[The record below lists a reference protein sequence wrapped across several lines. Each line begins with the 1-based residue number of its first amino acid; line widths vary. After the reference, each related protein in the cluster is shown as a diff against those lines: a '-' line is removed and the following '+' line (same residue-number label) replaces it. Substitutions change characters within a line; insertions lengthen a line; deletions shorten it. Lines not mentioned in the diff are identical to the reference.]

1 MASFQKVYLR
11 IVGRVGDTSSDPD
24 ELPDRVTATGNIFL
38 KPNVKDG
45 WAEQVTADDGI
56 DELMI
61 PAPIACTIV
70 DGWLTYDGNPFVW
83 LVVGEENWNWNISFP
98 QVRIA
103 GIVRKL
109 DAFNFD
115 IEPATEEQIDDE
127 DYEGVNLAL
136 LQEFTDPDTG
146 NKAVR
151 GPRGYS
157 IDGLTLVGGDK
168 LRPSLD
174 DPANTSLPDITIP
187 AIAGA
192 NDAKVLAEA
201 ARDAAIAA
209 RDVAI
214 ASKVAAETAET
225 NAETAETNAEAAANS
240 FDLNVGTTTTLPPG
254 SSATVNITGTAPVY
268 SIDIGVPQGAV
279 GPTGPAAPD
288 ATAGVKGILQLT
300 GDLAGT
306 AASPA
311 IASNA
316 VTSGKILD
324 GAVTVAK
331 LNADVTPAMQ
341 GLIDSST
348 SVTSKYTKPG
358 PGIPATDLATDSVIT
373 AKIQD
378 SAVTSAKIADGTI
391 VNADINSAAAI
402 AASKTLVPASFPF
415 ISHGGTRATGV
426 GDLPA
431 GLPFFENFTIT
442 QIIYIFGVADA
453 SGSTT
458 VKLQRNRAGST
469 VDIVGSTQTIT
480 AANQADGTSTDAAR
494 TFTIADA
501 TGIIQSGDRILVNI
515 TAVGTTPG
523 KMIGVWL
530 RGYYN

>member
-1 MASFQKVYLR
+1 MANFQKVYLR

-24 ELPDRVTATGNIFL
+24 ALPDRVTATGNIFL

-45 WAEQVTADDGI
+45 WAEQTTADDGI

-61 PAPIACTIV
+61 PAPISCTIV

-115 IEPATEEQIDDE
+115 LEPATSEQIADE
-127 DYEGVNLAL
+127 EYQGVNLAL

-157 IDGLTLVGGDK
+157 VDGVSLVGGDQ
-168 LRPSLD
+168 LVFSLD
-174 DPANTSLPDITIP
+174 DPMNTSFPAVTIP
-187 AIAGA
+187 AVTDA
-192 NDAKVLAEA
+192 ND

-209 RDVAI
+209 RDAAI
-214 ASKVAAETAET
+214 AAKTAAETAET
-225 NAETAETNAEAAANS
+225 NAETAETNAETAKDAAEAAANS

-254 SSATVNITGTAPVY
+254 SAATVNITGTAPVY
-268 SIDIGVPQGAV
+268 SIDIGVPQGDV
-279 GPTGPAAPD
+279 GPTGPPAPD
-288 ATAGVKGILQLT
+288 ATTSSKGLIQLAGVLN
-300 GDLAGT
+300 GT
-306 AASPA
+306 AGSPGLA
-311 IASNA
+311 DNSVTTSKIADNN
-316 VTSGKILD
+316 
-324 GAVTVAK
+324 VTVNK
-331 LNADVTPAMQ
+331 LGGDVTVAMQ
-341 GLIDSST
+341 GLIDGSA

-358 PGIPATDLATDSVIT
+358 GGIPATDLATDSVIT

-378 SAVTSAKIADGTI
+378 SAVTSAKIANGTI
-391 VNADINSAAAI
+391 VDADIATAAAI
-402 AASKTLVPASFPF
+402 QAKKTLVPASFPYV
-415 ISHGGTRATGV
+415 SHGGTRATGV
-426 GDLPA
+426 GDMPA

-442 QIIYIFGVADA
+442 QIVYFFGVADA

-458 VKLQRNRAGST
+458 VKLQRNRAGTT

-494 TFTIADA
+494 TFTISDA

-523 KMIGVWL
+523 KLIGVWL

>member
-1 MASFQKVYLR
+1 MANFQKVYLR

-24 ELPDRVTATGNIFL
+24 ALPDRVTATGNIFL

-45 WAEQVTADDGI
+45 WAEQTTADDGI

-61 PAPIACTIV
+61 PAPISCTIV

-115 IEPATEEQIDDE
+115 LEPATSEQLADEE
-127 DYEGVNLAL
+127 YEGVNLAL

-192 NDAKVLAEA
+192 NAAQVAAEA

-209 RDVAI
+209 
-214 ASKVAAETAET
+214 KNAAETAET
-225 NAETAETNAEAAANS
+225 NAETAETNAETAKDAAEAAANS
-240 FDLNVGTTTTLPPG
+240 FDVNVGTVTTLPPG

-268 SIDIGVPQGAV
+268 TADFGIPQGAV
-279 GPTGPAAPD
+279 GPTGPPAPD
-288 ATAGVKGILQLT
+288 ATTSSKGIVQLD
-300 GDLAGT
+300 GDLTGT
-306 AASPA
+306 AAAPT
-311 IASNA
+311 IKSNA
-316 VTSGKILD
+316 VTSSKILD
-324 GAVTVAK
+324 GAVGVAK
-331 LNADVTPAMQ
+331 LGADVTPAME
-341 GLIDSST
+341 GLIDARP

-358 PGIPATDLATDSVIT
+358 GGIPAADLATDSVIT

-378 SAVTSAKIADGTI
+378 GAVTSAKIADGAI

-402 AASKTLVPASFPF
+402 AASKTLVPASFPL

-426 GDLPA
+426 GDMPA

-442 QIIYIFGVADA
+442 QIIYFFGAADA
-453 SGSTT
+453 SGSST

-480 AANQADGTSTDAAR
+480 AANQADGTATDTAR
-494 TFTIADA
+494 TFAIADA
-501 TGIIQSGDRILVNI
+501 TGIIQSGDRILLNI

-523 KMIGVWL
+523 KLMGVWL